1 MKCGDVGFG
10 LGTDTSGYSV
20 GWTVGL
26 SRMRSFRRAL
36 QVQVGLVGVG
46 GLRWT

>member
-1 MKCGDVGFG
+1 MKYGDVGFG

-20 GWTVGL
+20 GWMVGL

-36 QVQVGLVGVG
+36 QVKVGLVGVG